1 MTDESSR
8 YHRRRRSP
16 SYSHRQPPRCSRLG
30 RSRGAPQSYHRR
42 RSHVV
47 SDGSIRRSRLCI
59 QSKMCTWS
67 GRLPFHSV
75 SIRLVGLK
83 LSSIRGNSIILL
95 CDRQRHGE
103 TWSSVIT
110 AHNNRLYIS
119 SSNHSFLDSSSIH
132 GSNSRLTSDHNDTR

>member
-1 MTDESSR
+1 MSSSCCKMTDESSR

-16 SYSHRQPPRCSRLG
+16 SSYSHRPPPRCSRLG

-110 AHNNRLYIS
+110 TSTLLHPFPHFS
-119 SSNHSFLDSSSIH
+119 HSDELAKSSI
-132 GSNSRLTSDHNDTR
+132 SLS